1 MGAIFVFI
9 SKQHL
14 PSRVFDA
21 KMRQSPTLT
30 WKLKASMHE
39 TQLSKLNTKQQI
51 GMRTPPCMSWK
62 NVGKKIPSRFIT
74 LLPTRH
80 VINQV
85 IFRG

>member
-1 MGAIFVFI
+1 
-9 SKQHL
+9 
-14 PSRVFDA
+14 
-21 KMRQSPTLT
+21 MRQSPTLT

-39 TQLSKLNTKQQI
+39 TQLSKQALSSRLECVRRHVLR
-51 GMRTPPCMSWK
+51 GK

-85 IFRG
+85 IFRGAVDIN